1 MKTRNTNKSY
11 LWMKKYM
18 KTHKTSVFENT
29 VYFCIKHNLSGN
41 NLKRY
46 LEWAGGKSLNALS
59 SKDIKASI
67 DFEHSEETR
76 RMFPEITDEM
86 FCLGQGENRQVD
98 VESHDRFYPVYYYK
112 GDMRNLAT
120 VKHGTL
126 KYQEGKDK
134 VTFSIFFHKIYS
146 KESECHPISICLYQH
161 WDKQSWVFSSNEK
174 IGSFVKYCMLL
185 YETIKR
191 LDGTDEIDTT
201 KPISKKIG
209 NWVRPL
215 TPSEKK
221 QQKKKQLFNTLNKK
235 SKVGSMITCPVCG
248 KRFFKKQYSQ
258 SFCSLHCKDSFW
270 NSNQKNKRQGCG
282 GHGNLVMSICSHTL
296 TRLVSVGIL
305 VR

>member
-1 MKTRNTNKSY
+1 
-11 LWMKKYM
+11 
-18 KTHKTSVFENT
+18 
-29 VYFCIKHNLSGN
+29 
-41 NLKRY
+41 
-46 LEWAGGKSLNALS
+46 
-59 SKDIKASI
+59 
-67 DFEHSEETR
+67 
-76 RMFPEITDEM
+76 M

-112 GDMRNLAT
+112 EDMRNLAT

-146 KESECHPISICLYQH
+146 KENECHPISICLYQH

-191 LDGTDEIDTT
+191 LDGTDEIDTS

-235 SKVGSMITCPVCG
+235 EKEILQETVLAIVLFVALQGFFLEFQSKEQTARSECIES
-248 KRFFKKQYSQ
+248 R
-258 SFCSLHCKDSFW
+258 
-270 NSNQKNKRQGCG
+270 
-282 GHGNLVMSICSHTL
+282 L
-296 TRLVSVGIL
+296 TTFDYV
-305 VR
+305 

>member
-46 LEWAGGKSLNALS
+46 LEWAGDKSLKALS

-112 GDMRNLAT
+112 EGMRNLVT

-191 LDGTDEIDTT
+191 LDGTDEIDTS

-235 SKVGSMITCPVCG
+235 EKEILEYI
-248 KRFFKKQYSQ
+248 KK
-258 SFCSLHCKDSFW
+258 KDLSETFMFLL
-270 NSNQKNKRQGCG
+270 SE
-282 GHGNLVMSICSHTL
+282 
-296 TRLVSVGIL
+296 
-305 VR
+305 